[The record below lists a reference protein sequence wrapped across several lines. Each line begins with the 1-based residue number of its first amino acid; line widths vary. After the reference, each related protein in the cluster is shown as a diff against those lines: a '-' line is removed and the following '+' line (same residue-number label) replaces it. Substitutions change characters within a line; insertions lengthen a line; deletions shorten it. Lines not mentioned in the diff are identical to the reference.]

1 MYIEVKEGM
10 AVEDPSSPYGLRLV
24 IDDYPYAVDGLEIW
38 SYYVSLYY
46 PTEDAVKK
54 LSEVHAWWNEAVE
67 KGQDDLKD
75 KPWWPKS
82 DSHLQHYH
90 MQSSEGLF
98 ENNYKKDRGPCG
110 PNSMLLMN
118 STSDKGAIQI
128 GLITIKAIQPFK
140 KFEKKLK
147 EIEDRISGRNKNSS
161 IRNRTGPGQM
171 PYAVLL
177 PTRVKGLFNRSQ
189 KVKGTVVL
197 MRKNVLDINS
207 ITSVRGLIGTGINI
221 IGSTIDGLTSFL
233 GRSVCLQ
240 LISATKADGN
250 GNGVVGKK
258 TYLEGIIT
266 SIPTLGAGQSAF
278 TIHFEWDAD
287 MGIPGAFLIK
297 NYMQVEL
304 FLVSLTLEDI
314 PNQGSMH
321 FVCNS
326 WVYNSKVY
334 EKDRIFFASETYV
347 PSETP
352 GPLVTYREAE
362 LQALRG
368 NGTGKRKE
376 WDRVYDYDVYNDLG
390 NPDSGEN
397 YARPV
402 LGGSLTHPYPRRGRT
417 GRKPTKKDP
426 NSEKP
431 GEAYIPRDENFGH
444 LKSSD
449 FLTYGLKSLTR
460 SFLPA
465 LKTVFDINFT
475 PNEFDS
481 FEEVRALCEGG
492 IKLPTDILSKI
503 SPLPVLKEI
512 FRTDGE
518 SVLKFSVPDLI
529 KVSKSAWMT
538 DEEFAREM
546 IAGVN
551 PCVIRRLQEFPP
563 QSKLD
568 PSVYGDQTSKMTID
582 HLEIN
587 LEGLTAIKDQRL
599 FILDHHDTFMP
610 FLRRIDES
618 KSSKAYATRTILFL
632 KDDGTLKPLAIE
644 LSLPHPG
651 QQQLGAYSKVILPA
665 NQGVESTIWLLAKA
679 HVIVNDSL
687 NTHAVIEPFVI
698 ATNRNLSILHPIY
711 KLLFPHYRDTMN
723 INALA
728 RQSLINADGFIEK
741 TFLGGKYAVE
751 ISSSGYK
758 NWVFLDQA
766 LPADLIKRKKI
777 KNFLNK
783 TFQHKAFCNKR
794 LFILDYY
801 DAFMPYLRKINE
813 LDSAKAYATRTFLFL
828 KDDGTLKPLAI
839 ELSKPHQCVYV
850 LPHPPHMRPSPFLH
864 YYFPSQ
870 VVLPADKGD
879 DVMEPFSIATHRQLS
894 VLHPIY
900 KLLHP
905 HFRDTININ
914 ALARQS
920 LINAGSIIEQTFLPG
935 KYSMEMSSAVY
946 KNWVFT
952 DQALP
957 TDLIKRVLEKVVQQ
971 KPEGEGEVVLMRK
984 NVLDFNNLTS
994 VVGIVGT
1001 SKSLIGSAVDGVT
1014 SLMGKSVCIQLIS
1027 ATKADANG
1035 NGIVG
1040 KKAYLEGI
1048 IASIP
1053 TLGAGQSAFNI
1064 NFKWDSDMG
1073 IPGAFI
1079 ITNHMNVEF
1088 FLVSLTLE
1096 DIPNQGTMNF
1106 VCNSWVYNYEDYK
1119 QNRIFFVNETYL
1131 PSATPGPLV
1140 KYREEELKIL
1150 RGDGTGERKEH
1161 ERIYDYDV
1169 YNDLGNPDE
1178 DVKLARPVLGG
1189 SSTYPYPRR
1198 VRTGRKATK
1207 KDPKSERP
1215 ASELYMPR
1223 DEKFG
1228 HLKSSDFLTYGIK
1241 SLSQKLLPSLE
1252 NVFDSDL
1259 TWNEFDSFEEVRDL
1273 YEGGIKVPTGV
1284 LSDISPIPIFKE
1296 IFRTDGESVL
1306 QFPPPHVVQV
1316 TKSAWMTDDEF
1327 AREMIAGVNPNVIRL
1342 LKEFP
1347 PQSKLDPS
1355 LYGDQSS
1362 TITKEH
1368 LEINMDGV
1376 TVEEALNGQ
1385 RLFILDYQDA
1395 FMPYLTRINA
1405 LPSAKAYATRTILFL
1420 KDDGTL
1426 KPLAIELSK
1435 PHPSGDNLGA
1445 ESKVTKVLKAQFGYW
1460 PRLMLNT
1467 HAVTEPFI
1475 IATNRRLSVL
1485 HPIYKLL
1492 YPHYRDTININGLA
1506 RNALINA
1513 GGVIEESFLPGRYSI
1528 EMSSA
1533 VYKNWVFT
1541 DQALPVDLI
1550 KRGMAVEDPS
1560 SPHGLRLAVE
1570 DYPYAV
1576 DGLEIWDAIK
1586 SWVQEYVSLYYP
1598 TDLAIQQDTELQAW
1612 WKEVVEKG
1620 HGDLKDKPWWPK
1632 MQTRQE
1638 LIQSCSTIIW
1648 IASALHAAVN
1658 FGQYPYGGFILNRP
1672 TLSRRWIPE
1681 PGTKE
1686 YDEMVESPQTAYLRT
1701 ITPKRQTIIDLTV
1714 IEILSRHA
1722 SDEIYLG
1729 ERDNPNWTSDSKALE
1744 AFKKFGSKLAEIE
1757 GKITARNKDSNKKN
1771 RYGPVQLPYT
1781 LLLPTSEE
1789 GLTFRGI
1796 PNSIS
1801 I

>member
-1 MYIEVKEGM
+1 M
-10 AVEDPSSPYGLRLV
+10 L
-24 IDDYPYAVDGLEIW
+24 
-38 SYYVSLYY
+38 
-46 PTEDAVKK
+46 
-54 LSEVHAWWNEAVE
+54 
-67 KGQDDLKD
+67 
-75 KPWWPKS
+75 
-82 DSHLQHYH
+82 
-90 MQSSEGLF
+90 GLF
-98 ENNYKKDRGPCG
+98 
-110 PNSMLLMN
+110 
-118 STSDKGAIQI
+118 DKSHKI
-128 GLITIKAIQPFK
+128 
-140 KFEKKLK
+140 
-147 EIEDRISGRNKNSS
+147 
-161 IRNRTGPGQM
+161 
-171 PYAVLL
+171 
-177 PTRVKGLFNRSQ
+177 
-189 KVKGTVVL
+189 KGTVVL
-197 MRKNVLDINS
+197 MPKSVLDINDLN
-207 ITSVRGLIGTGINI
+207 SVKNGGVGGVVSGIFGAVADVTGQIVDTATAIFSRNV
-221 IGSTIDGLTSFL
+221 SFK
-233 GRSVCLQ
+233 
-240 LISATKADGN
+240 LISATSTDAKGN
-250 GNGVVGKK
+250 GKVGNE
-258 TYLEGIIT
+258 TFLEKHLPT
-266 SIPTLGAGQSAF
+266 LPTLGDRRDAYD
-278 TIHFEWDAD
+278 IHFEWDANF
-287 MGIPGAFLIK
+287 GIPGAFYIR
-297 NYMQVEL
+297 NYTYDEF
-304 FLVSLTLEDI
+304 FLVSVTLEDI
-314 PNQGSMH
+314 PNHGTIH

-326 WVYNSKVY
+326 WVYNFKDY
-334 EKDRIFFASETYV
+334 DKKDRIFFA
-347 PSETP
+347 
-352 GPLVTYREAE
+352 
-362 LQALRG
+362 
-368 NGTGKRKE
+368 
-376 WDRVYDYDVYNDLG
+376 
-390 NPDSGEN
+390 
-397 YARPV
+397 
-402 LGGSLTHPYPRRGRT
+402 
-417 GRKPTKKDP
+417 
-426 NSEKP
+426 
-431 GEAYIPRDENFGH
+431 
-444 LKSSD
+444 
-449 FLTYGLKSLTR
+449 
-460 SFLPA
+460 
-465 LKTVFDINFT
+465 
-475 PNEFDS
+475 
-481 FEEVRALCEGG
+481 
-492 IKLPTDILSKI
+492 
-503 SPLPVLKEI
+503 
-512 FRTDGE
+512 
-518 SVLKFSVPDLI
+518 
-529 KVSKSAWMT
+529 
-538 DEEFAREM
+538 
-546 IAGVN
+546 
-551 PCVIRRLQEFPP
+551 
-563 QSKLD
+563 
-568 PSVYGDQTSKMTID
+568 
-582 HLEIN
+582 
-587 LEGLTAIKDQRL
+587 
-599 FILDHHDTFMP
+599 
-610 FLRRIDES
+610 
-618 KSSKAYATRTILFL
+618 
-632 KDDGTLKPLAIE
+632 
-644 LSLPHPG
+644 
-651 QQQLGAYSKVILPA
+651 
-665 NQGVESTIWLLAKA
+665 
-679 HVIVNDSL
+679 
-687 NTHAVIEPFVI
+687 
-698 ATNRNLSILHPIY
+698 
-711 KLLFPHYRDTMN
+711 
-723 INALA
+723 
-728 RQSLINADGFIEK
+728 
-741 TFLGGKYAVE
+741 
-751 ISSSGYK
+751 
-758 NWVFLDQA
+758 
-766 LPADLIKRKKI
+766 
-777 KNFLNK
+777 NK
-783 TFQHKAFCNKR
+783 
-794 LFILDYY
+794 
-801 DAFMPYLRKINE
+801 
-813 LDSAKAYATRTFLFL
+813 
-828 KDDGTLKPLAI
+828 
-839 ELSKPHQCVYV
+839 
-850 LPHPPHMRPSPFLH
+850 
-864 YYFPSQ
+864 
-870 VVLPADKGD
+870 
-879 DVMEPFSIATHRQLS
+879 
-894 VLHPIY
+894 
-900 KLLHP
+900 
-905 HFRDTININ
+905 
-914 ALARQS
+914 
-920 LINAGSIIEQTFLPG
+920 
-935 KYSMEMSSAVY
+935 
-946 KNWVFT
+946 
-952 DQALP
+952 
-957 TDLIKRVLEKVVQQ
+957 
-971 KPEGEGEVVLMRK
+971 
-984 NVLDFNNLTS
+984 
-994 VVGIVGT
+994 
-1001 SKSLIGSAVDGVT
+1001 
-1014 SLMGKSVCIQLIS
+1014 
-1027 ATKADANG
+1027 
-1035 NGIVG
+1035 
-1040 KKAYLEGI
+1040 
-1048 IASIP
+1048 
-1053 TLGAGQSAFNI
+1053 
-1064 NFKWDSDMG
+1064 
-1073 IPGAFI
+1073 
-1079 ITNHMNVEF
+1079 
-1088 FLVSLTLE
+1088 
-1096 DIPNQGTMNF
+1096 
-1106 VCNSWVYNYEDYK
+1106 
-1119 QNRIFFVNETYL
+1119 TYL

-1445 ESKVTKVLKAQFGYW
+1445 ESKVVLPADQGVESTIWLLAKAHVIVNDSGYHQ
-1460 PRLMLNT
+1460 LMSHWLNT

>member
-1 MYIEVKEGM
+1 MY
-10 AVEDPSSPYGLRLV
+10 
-24 IDDYPYAVDGLEIW
+24 
-38 SYYVSLYY
+38 
-46 PTEDAVKK
+46 
-54 LSEVHAWWNEAVE
+54 
-67 KGQDDLKD
+67 
-75 KPWWPKS
+75 
-82 DSHLQHYH
+82 
-90 MQSSEGLF
+90 
-98 ENNYKKDRGPCG
+98 
-110 PNSMLLMN
+110 
-118 STSDKGAIQI
+118 
-128 GLITIKAIQPFK
+128 
-140 KFEKKLK
+140 
-147 EIEDRISGRNKNSS
+147 SG
-161 IRNRTGPGQM
+161 
-171 PYAVLL
+171 
-177 PTRVKGLFNRSQ
+177 VKGLFNRSQ

-397 YARPV
+397 FARPV

-587 LEGLTAIKDQRL
+587 LEGLTVDKAIKDQRL

-679 HVIVNDSL
+679 HVIVNDSCYHQLISHWL

-698 ATNRNLSILHPIY
+698 ATNRNL
-711 KLLFPHYRDTMN
+711 K
-723 INALA
+723 
-728 RQSLINADGFIEK
+728 K

-766 LPADLIKRKKI
+766 LPADLIKRG
-777 KNFLNK
+777 
-783 TFQHKAFCNKR
+783 
-794 LFILDYY
+794 
-801 DAFMPYLRKINE
+801 M
-813 LDSAKAYATRTFLFL
+813 
-828 KDDGTLKPLAI
+828 AI
-839 ELSKPHQCVYV
+839 E
-850 LPHPPHMRPSPFLH
+850 
-864 YYFPSQ
+864 
-870 VVLPADKGD
+870 D
-879 DVMEPFSIATHRQLS
+879 
-894 VLHPIY
+894 
-900 KLLHP
+900 
-905 HFRDTININ
+905 
-914 ALARQS
+914 
-920 LINAGSIIEQTFLPG
+920 
-935 KYSMEMSSAVY
+935 SS
-946 KNWVFT
+946 
-952 DQALP
+952 
-957 TDLIKRVLEKVVQQ
+957 
-971 KPEGEGEVVLMRK
+971 
-984 NVLDFNNLTS
+984 
-994 VVGIVGT
+994 
-1001 SKSLIGSAVDGVT
+1001 
-1014 SLMGKSVCIQLIS
+1014 C
-1027 ATKADANG
+1027 
-1035 NGIVG
+1035 
-1040 KKAYLEGI
+1040 
-1048 IASIP
+1048 
-1053 TLGAGQSAFNI
+1053 
-1064 NFKWDSDMG
+1064 
-1073 IPGAFI
+1073 
-1079 ITNHMNVEF
+1079 
-1088 FLVSLTLE
+1088 
-1096 DIPNQGTMNF
+1096 PN
-1106 VCNSWVYNYEDYK
+1106 
-1119 QNRIFFVNETYL
+1119 
-1131 PSATPGPLV
+1131 
-1140 KYREEELKIL
+1140 
-1150 RGDGTGERKEH
+1150 
-1161 ERIYDYDV
+1161 
-1169 YNDLGNPDE
+1169 
-1178 DVKLARPVLGG
+1178 
-1189 SSTYPYPRR
+1189 
-1198 VRTGRKATK
+1198 
-1207 KDPKSERP
+1207 
-1215 ASELYMPR
+1215 
-1223 DEKFG
+1223 
-1228 HLKSSDFLTYGIK
+1228 
-1241 SLSQKLLPSLE
+1241 
-1252 NVFDSDL
+1252 
-1259 TWNEFDSFEEVRDL
+1259 
-1273 YEGGIKVPTGV
+1273 
-1284 LSDISPIPIFKE
+1284 
-1296 IFRTDGESVL
+1296 
-1306 QFPPPHVVQV
+1306 
-1316 TKSAWMTDDEF
+1316 
-1327 AREMIAGVNPNVIRL
+1327 
-1342 LKEFP
+1342 
-1347 PQSKLDPS
+1347 
-1355 LYGDQSS
+1355 
-1362 TITKEH
+1362 
-1368 LEINMDGV
+1368 
-1376 TVEEALNGQ
+1376 
-1385 RLFILDYQDA
+1385 
-1395 FMPYLTRINA
+1395 
-1405 LPSAKAYATRTILFL
+1405 
-1420 KDDGTL
+1420 
-1426 KPLAIELSK
+1426 
-1435 PHPSGDNLGA
+1435 
-1445 ESKVTKVLKAQFGYW
+1445 
-1460 PRLMLNT
+1460 
-1467 HAVTEPFI
+1467 
-1475 IATNRRLSVL
+1475 
-1485 HPIYKLL
+1485 
-1492 YPHYRDTININGLA
+1492 
-1506 RNALINA
+1506 
-1513 GGVIEESFLPGRYSI
+1513 
-1528 EMSSA
+1528 
-1533 VYKNWVFT
+1533 
-1541 DQALPVDLI
+1541 
-1550 KRGMAVEDPS
+1550 
-1560 SPHGLRLAVE
+1560 GLRLVIE

-1586 SWVQEYVSLYYP
+1586 TWVQEYVSLYYA
-1598 TDLAIQQDTELQAW
+1598 TNDAIKKDHELQAW

-1632 MQTRQE
+1632 MQTLQE

-1681 PGTKE
+1681 EGTPE
-1686 YDEMVESPQTAYLRT
+1686 YDEMTKNPQKAYLRT
-1701 ITPKRQTIIDLTV
+1701 ITPKFQALVDLSV

-1722 SDEIYLG
+1722 SDEVYLG
-1729 ERDNPNWTSDSKALE
+1729 QRDNPNWTSNPKAIE
-1744 AFKKFGSKLAEIE
+1744 AFKKFGKKLAEIE
-1757 GKITARNKDSNKKN
+1757 TKISERNHDPNLRN
-1771 RYGPVQLPYT
+1771 RTGPAQLPYT
-1781 LLLPTSEE
+1781 VLLPTSET